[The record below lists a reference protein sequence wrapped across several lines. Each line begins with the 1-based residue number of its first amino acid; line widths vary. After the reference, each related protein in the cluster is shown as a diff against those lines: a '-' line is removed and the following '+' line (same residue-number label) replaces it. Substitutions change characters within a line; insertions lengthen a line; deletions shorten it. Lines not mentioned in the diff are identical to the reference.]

1 MGMWLIG
8 FLSYRISFLFSPSG
22 NGATPGTGLHLGY
35 HKCNEGLF
43 ITIYLRPHMMTE
55 KSFTE

>member
-22 NGATPGTGLHLGY
+22 NGAIPGTGLHLGY
-35 HKCNEGLF
+35 HRCNKGLL
-43 ITIYLRPHMMTE
+43 ITMYLRPHIDDR
-55 KSFTE
+55 KKL